1 MNCEIYDDLLD
12 DYVDG
17 ARASDRPGDLKLAA
31 FEEHLAGCERCQALV
46 ADFTSIRRTASVLE
60 DYVPPP
66 RSVGQDCLIHRRGT
80 GATVVAA
87 CPRQCIVGM
96 GAGRGRRVAG
106 ASDRR
111 RDVDRVE
118 RCAGRGAA
126 TGDRRAGR
134 FHRGAR

>member
-1 MNCEIYDDLLD
+1 MNCEIYDDWLD

-66 RSVGQDCLIHRRGT
+66 RLWARIASSIDEEQGQPWWQRPLGNAFSAWVPVAVAASLALLIA
-80 GATVVAA
+80 GATWIAWRDAPVEAPQQQAA
-87 CPRQCIVGM
+87 D
-96 GAGRGRRVAG
+96 
-106 ASDRR
+106 STRR
-111 RDVDRVE
+111 RAP
-118 RCAGRGAA
+118 C
-126 TGDRRAGR
+126 
-134 FHRGAR
+134 